1 MVQIALLK
9 YKKEAPSF
17 VDGAS
22 FFVG

>member
-9 YKKEAPSF
+9 YKKDAPSF
-17 VDGAS
+17 VDGTS

>member
-9 YKKEAPSF
+9 YKKDAPSF

-22 FFVG
+22 FFVR

>member
-9 YKKEAPSF
+9 YKKDAPSF

>member
-1 MVQIALLK
+1 VQIALLK
-9 YKKEAPSF
+9 YKKDAPSF